1 MIFDVFTPIL
11 RLMMDDFQYL
21 FRLHSAM
28 HLRHK
33 LKAGFAP
40 WAQAQDKFRV
50 CLLIAGGEKSSASII
65 RATCTFVAKIVFDS
79 RFGILVTRCQ
89 QGS

>member
-21 FRLHSAM
+21 FRIHSAM
-28 HLRHK
+28 

-65 RATCTFVAKIVFDS
+65 RATCAFDAKKVLDF